1 MPKAVASKGKRFPRR
16 RTSRLMRVKALVGF
30 SFITPWLIGFLVLF
44 AVPFISNIGFSLSTG
59 ASGTGLFQFQLTGLQ
74 NYFRAFFEDGTFW
87 PDFLPVVRD
96 TVVRLV
102 LITVL
107 SLYIAILLNRRLP
120 GRGVFRV
127 ICFLPVMLGSGY
139 VMSLLL
145 GQNVDSASI
154 NAVKELLLPKEVIQY
169 IGPGLTNAILFF
181 LNQLT
186 VVLWRSGVQIIIFLS
201 ALQSIPASLYEA
213 AKVDAA
219 TEWESLWF
227 ITMPMLAPMILLNMV
242 YTIVDSFNDDSN
254 SFMTR
259 LYSYAFEYGD
269 RNYAAAMGL
278 IYFVF
283 VLLLIGLLFVCFKR
297 AIDNVKA

>member
-107 SLYIAILLNRRLP
+107 SLYIAIL
-120 GRGVFRV
+120 GSTAGSRGAA
-127 ICFLPVMLGSGY
+127 CFG
-139 VMSLLL
+139 
-145 GQNVDSASI
+145 
-154 NAVKELLLPKEVIQY
+154 
-169 IGPGLTNAILFF
+169 
-181 LNQLT
+181 
-186 VVLWRSGVQIIIFLS
+186 
-201 ALQSIPASLYEA
+201 
-213 AKVDAA
+213 
-219 TEWESLWF
+219 
-227 ITMPMLAPMILLNMV
+227 
-242 YTIVDSFNDDSN
+242 
-254 SFMTR
+254 
-259 LYSYAFEYGD
+259 
-269 RNYAAAMGL
+269 
-278 IYFVF
+278 
-283 VLLLIGLLFVCFKR
+283 
-297 AIDNVKA
+297 